1 MANTIK
7 DRRGDP
13 THPVVRVDVESHT
26 WISGETAAVDK
37 TVDLNAIW
45 RSAVVEVS
53 NPTNVITVTLALL
66 DQDGCSRSST
76 AAIARN
82 ASTLVSLTGLWIDE
96 AMTVRVTPSGDPG
109 ASGLTVTVH
118 LYGE

>member
-7 DRRGDP
+7 ERRGDP
-13 THPVVRVDVESHT
+13 THPVVRCDCTQMVWAAAESGAVDV
-26 WISGETAAVDK
+26 
-37 TVDLNAIW
+37 TVNVNAIW
-45 RSAVVEVS
+45 RQAVVEVS
-53 NPTNVITVTLALL
+53 NTDNAVTVTLALL

-76 AAIARN
+76 AAIVRN

-96 AMTVRVTPSGDPG
+96 AMTVRVTPSGVPG